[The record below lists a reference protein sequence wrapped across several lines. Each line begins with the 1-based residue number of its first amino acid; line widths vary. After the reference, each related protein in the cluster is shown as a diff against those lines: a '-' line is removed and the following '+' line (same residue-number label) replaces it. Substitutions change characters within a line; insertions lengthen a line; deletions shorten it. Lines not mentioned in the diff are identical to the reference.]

1 MPHIHEKYDFV
12 VSLLIVYAGRVL
24 LVDHPRYDK
33 WLSPQLKFYA
43 REAIAKEREE
53 KNG

>member
-12 VSLLIVYAGRVL
+12 VSLLIVPDGKVL
-24 LVDHPRYDK
+24 LVNHPRYGK